1 MHILSVLFSQ
11 VVQKQMLGEVG
22 N

>member
-1 MHILSVLFSQ
+1 MQYLFVFFSQ
-11 VVQKQMLGEVG
+11 VVQKQTMNEVV

>member
-1 MHILSVLFSQ
+1 LFVFFSQ
-11 VVQKQMLGEVG
+11 VVQKHTVGEVG